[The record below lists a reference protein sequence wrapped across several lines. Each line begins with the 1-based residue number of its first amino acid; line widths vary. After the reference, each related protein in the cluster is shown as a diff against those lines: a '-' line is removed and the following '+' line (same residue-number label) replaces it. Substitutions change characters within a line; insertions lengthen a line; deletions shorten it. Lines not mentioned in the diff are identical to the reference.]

1 MAPLKPLTI
10 AINLFWNT
18 FSLFVKKINKDL
30 IMRVTFGSKYNQMNN
45 YQNAL
50 QNKIN
55 DANTQ
60 IASGLKIRY
69 GYQNSDINN
78 QNLKFQYEENTLD
91 QGIDVAKNAYTS
103 TLNTDKA
110 LQEFSKTMEAFKTKL
125 IQSANDVH
133 SETSRAAIANDLER
147 LKEHMMNVANTSI
160 GGEFLFGGSK
170 VDRPPIDSEGKYH
183 GNGEDLNALISS
195 DNLVPYNISG
205 QDLFLGADKDKHKLI
220 TTNIKLLNQNK
231 LHPDVM
237 DALEHSS
244 LPEEVF
250 IKPGDTLRELIGDN
264 DKDPTN
270 DPKEFFYLQGV
281 RPDGSSFKEKFALSK
296 AYQNQ
301 ESATKV
307 SDLLDKIAHAYGNT
321 SQNKVVDVSL
331 NNWGQIEI
339 KNLTPGSENL
349 DFHLISS
356 DGDFD
361 DLDALRSSGKRV
373 TEYVKS
379 AFVTDRSLSQV
390 KAVPNMYN
398 PKTLEIPSV
407 FVTKDNVLANK
418 NTKLSEIFG
427 DSVETLKINASRL
440 DDESLIKIPNLP
452 VYLDIPI
459 LLDVKN
465 STIKDLK
472 DAIKERF
479 NNEVDVEIET
489 NGRLRI
495 IDNSSKESPI
505 SLALSTLDQ
514 KGLEVAGIPT
524 NNASEY
530 QKTYF
535 NKEGAKLESNVAQIA
550 QNGAANGSTKLSE
563 AAKGSLENSVFNMKL
578 NDVNGLFLE
587 AQMILDNNGVFLS
600 LPNGVKIPLYDP
612 TTADIQASKPNEVT
626 YRQLMDAMSIV
637 LNYSNTDPAIYQ
649 QISDNPTS
657 KESKERFIELLKQAK
672 DNLSVNLNEEGK
684 VIIQDNM
691 HSNTKMQF
699 MLFDKDA
706 NDFSQNALH
715 SDKPSLKLNANNALI
730 IDKPSVNFFD
740 QLENTITSVRKGIYR
755 PDALGDTYSSD
766 MRNLG
771 IQNGITLIDHL
782 SDHIEKMIAKNG
794 AHGKAFENIIRR
806 NEVLKTQVQSIRGE
820 TTGTDM
826 AETYNKFSNLTNNYN
841 AVLASTNKINN
852 LSLTKYL

>member
-1 MAPLKPLTI
+1 
-10 AINLFWNT
+10 
-18 FSLFVKKINKDL
+18 
-30 IMRVTFGSKYNQMNN
+30 MRVTFGSKYNQMNN

-91 QGIDVAKNAYTS
+91 QGIDVAQNAYTS

-110 LQEFSKTMEAFKTKL
+110 LQEFSKTMETFKTKL

-133 SETSRAAIANDLER
+133 SETSRTAIANDLER
-147 LKEHMMNVANTSI
+147 LREHMMNVANTSI

-250 IKPGDTLRELIGDN
+250 IKPSDTLRELIGDN

-270 DPKEFFYLQGV
+270 DPKEFFYLQGI

-296 AYQNQ
+296 AYQNK

-390 KAVPNMYN
+390 KAVTNMYN
-398 PKTLEIPSV
+398 PRVLEIPSV

-427 DSVETLKINASRL
+427 DSVEILKINASRL
-440 DDESLIKIPNLP
+440 DNTSAIKIPNLP

-505 SLALSTLDQ
+505 SLALSALDQ

-563 AAKGSLENSVFNMKL
+563 VANGSLENSVFNMKL
-578 NDVNGLFLE
+578 NDVNGSFLE
-587 AQMILDNNGVFLS
+587 AQMILDNNGAFLS
-600 LPNGVKIPLYDP
+600 LPNGIKIPLYDP
-612 TTADIQASKPNEVT
+612 TSADIQASKPNEVT
-626 YRQLMDAMSIV
+626 YRQLMDAMSIA

-672 DNLSVNLNEEGK
+672 GNLSVNLNEEGK

-740 QLENTITSVRKGIYR
+740 QLENIITSVRKGIYR

-820 TTGTDM
+820 TTGADM

>member
-1 MAPLKPLTI
+1 
-10 AINLFWNT
+10 
-18 FSLFVKKINKDL
+18 
-30 IMRVTFGSKYNQMNN
+30 MRVTFGSKYNQMNN

-69 GYQNSDINN
+69 GYQNSNINN

-91 QGIDVAKNAYTS
+91 QGIDVAQNAYTS

-110 LQEFSKTMEAFKTKL
+110 LQEFSKTMETFKTKL

-133 SETSRAAIANDLER
+133 SETSRTAIANDLER
-147 LKEHMMNVANTSI
+147 LREHMMNVANTSI

-250 IKPGDTLRELIGDN
+250 IKPSDTLRELIGDN

-270 DPKEFFYLQGV
+270 DPKEFFYLQGI

-296 AYQNQ
+296 AYQNK

-307 SDLLDKIAHAYGNT
+307 SDLLDKIGHAYGNT

-361 DLDALRSSGKRV
+361 DLDALRSSSKRV

-398 PKTLEIPSV
+398 PRVLEIPSV

-427 DSVETLKINASRL
+427 DSVETLKINAS
-440 DDESLIKIPNLP
+440 DDTSAIKIPNLP
-452 VYLDIPI
+452 IGLDIPI

-495 IDNSSKESPI
+495 IDNSSNQSPI
-505 SLALSTLDQ
+505 SFVLSTLDQ

-563 AAKGSLENSVFNMKL
+563 VANGSLENSVFNMKL
-578 NDVNGLFLE
+578 NDVNGSFLE
-587 AQMILDNNGVFLS
+587 AQMILDNNGAFLS
-600 LPNGVKIPLYDP
+600 LPNGIKIPLYDP
-612 TTADIQASKPNEVT
+612 TSADIQASKPNEVT
-626 YRQLMDAMSIV
+626 YRQLMDAMSIA

-672 DNLSVNLNEEGK
+672 GNLSVNLNEEGK

-699 MLFDKDA
+699 MLFDKDS

-740 QLENTITSVRKGIYR
+740 QLENIITSVRKGIYR

>member
-1 MAPLKPLTI
+1 
-10 AINLFWNT
+10 
-18 FSLFVKKINKDL
+18 
-30 IMRVTFGSKYNQMNN
+30 MRVTFGSKYNQMNN

-69 GYQNSDINN
+69 GYQNSNINN

-91 QGIDVAKNAYTS
+91 QGIDVAQNAYTS

-110 LQEFSKTMEAFKTKL
+110 LQEFSKTMETFKTKL

-147 LKEHMMNVANTSI
+147 LREHMMNVANTSI

-195 DNLVPYNISG
+195 GNLVPYNISG

-250 IKPGDTLRELIGDN
+250 IKPSDTLRELIGDN

-270 DPKEFFYLQGV
+270 DPKEFFYLQGI
-281 RPDGSSFKEKFALSK
+281 RPDGSSFKEKFALDK
-296 AYQNQ
+296 AYQNK

-307 SDLLDKIAHAYGNT
+307 SDLLDKIGHAYGNT

-361 DLDALRSSGKRV
+361 DLDALRSSAKRV

-398 PKTLEIPSV
+398 PRVLEIPSV

-440 DDESLIKIPNLP
+440 DDASAIKIPNLP
-452 VYLDIPI
+452 IGLDIPI

-495 IDNSSKESPI
+495 IDNSSNQSPI
-505 SLALSTLDQ
+505 SFALSALDQ

-563 AAKGSLENSVFNMKL
+563 VANGSLENSVFNMKL
-578 NDVNGLFLE
+578 NDVNGSFLE
-587 AQMILDNNGVFLS
+587 AQMILDSNGAFLS
-600 LPNGVKIPLYDP
+600 LPNGIKIPLYDP
-612 TTADIQASKPNEVT
+612 TSADIQASKPNEVT
-626 YRQLMDAMSIV
+626 YRQLMDAMSIA

-657 KESKERFIELLKQAK
+657 KESKDRFIELLKQAK
-672 DNLSVNLNEEGK
+672 GNLSVNLNEEGK

-740 QLENTITSVRKGIYR
+740 QLENIITSVRKGIYR

>member
-1 MAPLKPLTI
+1 
-10 AINLFWNT
+10 
-18 FSLFVKKINKDL
+18 
-30 IMRVTFGSKYNQMNN
+30 MRVTFGSKYNQMNN

-110 LQEFSKTMEAFKTKL
+110 LQEFSKTMEVFKTKL

-147 LKEHMMNVANTSI
+147 LREHMINVANTSI

-170 VDRPPIDSEGKYH
+170 VDRPPIDSNGKYH

-220 TTNIKLLNQNK
+220 TTNIKLFNQNK

-250 IKPGDTLRELIGDN
+250 IKPSDTLRELIGDN

-296 AYQNQ
+296 AYQNK

-307 SDLLDKIAHAYGNT
+307 SDLLDKIGHAYGNT

-398 PKTLEIPSV
+398 PKVLEIPSV

-427 DSVETLKINASRL
+427 DKVETLKINASRL
-440 DDESLIKIPNLP
+440 DETSAIKIPNLP
-452 VYLDIPI
+452 INLDIPI

-479 NNEVDVEIET
+479 NNEVDVEIAT

-505 SLALSTLDQ
+505 SLALSTLDA

-535 NKEGAKLESNVAQIA
+535 NKEGAKLESNVAQTA

-563 AAKGSLENSVFNMKL
+563 VSKGSLENSVFNMKL
-578 NDVNGLFLE
+578 NDVNGSFLE
-587 AQMILDNNGVFLS
+587 AQINLDNNGAFLS

-657 KESKERFIELLKQAK
+657 KEGKEQFIGLLKQAK
-672 DNLSVNLNEEGK
+672 DNLSINLNEEGK

-740 QLENTITSVRKGIYR
+740 QLENIITSVRKGIYR

>member
-1 MAPLKPLTI
+1 
-10 AINLFWNT
+10 
-18 FSLFVKKINKDL
+18 
-30 IMRVTFGSKYNQMNN
+30 MRVTFGSKYNQMNN

-69 GYQNSDINN
+69 GYQNSNINN

-91 QGIDVAKNAYTS
+91 QGIDVAQNAYTS

-110 LQEFSKTMEAFKTKL
+110 LQEFSKTMETFKTKL
-125 IQSANDVH
+125 IQSANDMH

-147 LKEHMMNVANTSI
+147 LREHMMNVANTSI

-250 IKPGDTLRELIGDN
+250 IKPSDTLRELIGDN

-270 DPKEFFYLQGV
+270 DPKEFFYLQGI
-281 RPDGSSFKEKFALSK
+281 RPDGSSFKEKFALDK
-296 AYQNQ
+296 AYQNK

-307 SDLLDKIAHAYGNT
+307 SDLLDKIGHAYGNT

-361 DLDALRSSGKRV
+361 DLDALRSSAKRV

-398 PKTLEIPSV
+398 PRVLEIPSV

-440 DDESLIKIPNLP
+440 DDTSAIKIPNLP
-452 VYLDIPI
+452 IGLDIPI

-505 SLALSTLDQ
+505 SFALSALDQ

-563 AAKGSLENSVFNMKL
+563 VAKGSLENSVFNMKL
-578 NDVNGLFLE
+578 NDVNGSFLE
-587 AQMILDNNGVFLS
+587 AQMILDNNGAFLS

-612 TTADIQASKPNEVT
+612 TSADIQASKPNEVT
-626 YRQLMDAMSIV
+626 YRQLMDAMSIA

-672 DNLSVNLNEEGK
+672 GNLSVNLNEEGK

-740 QLENTITSVRKGIYR
+740 QLENIITSVRKGIYR

>member
-1 MAPLKPLTI
+1 
-10 AINLFWNT
+10 
-18 FSLFVKKINKDL
+18 
-30 IMRVTFGSKYNQMNN
+30 MRVTFGSKYNQMNH

-69 GYQNSDINN
+69 GYQNSNINN

-91 QGIDVAKNAYTS
+91 QGIDVAQNAYTS

-110 LQEFSKTMEAFKTKL
+110 LQEFSKTMETFKTKL
-125 IQSANDVH
+125 IQSANDMH

-220 TTNIKLLNQNK
+220 TTNIKLFNQNK

-244 LPEEVF
+244 LPKEVF
-250 IKPGDTLRELIGDN
+250 IKPSDTLRELIGDN

-281 RPDGSSFKEKFALSK
+281 RPDGSSFKEKFSLDK
-296 AYQNQ
+296 AYQNK

-307 SDLLDKIAHAYGNT
+307 SDLLDKIGHAYGNT

-361 DLDALRSSGKRV
+361 DLDALRSSSKRV

-398 PKTLEIPSV
+398 PRVLEIPSV

-440 DDESLIKIPNLP
+440 DDASTIKIPNLP
-452 VYLDIPI
+452 IDLDIPI

-465 STIKDLK
+465 SMIKDLK

-495 IDNSSKESPI
+495 IDNSSNQSPI
-505 SLALSTLDQ
+505 SFVLSTLDQ

-563 AAKGSLENSVFNMKL
+563 VSKGSLENSVFNMKL
-578 NDVNGLFLE
+578 NDVNGSFLE
-587 AQMILDNNGVFLS
+587 AQMILDNNGAFLS
-600 LPNGVKIPLYDP
+600 LPNGIKIPLYDP
-612 TTADIQASKPNEVT
+612 TSADIQASKPNEVT
-626 YRQLMDAMSIV
+626 YRQLMDAMSIA

-657 KESKERFIELLKQAK
+657 KESKERFIGLLKQAK
-672 DNLSVNLNEEGK
+672 GNLSVNLNEEGK

>member
-1 MAPLKPLTI
+1 
-10 AINLFWNT
+10 
-18 FSLFVKKINKDL
+18 
-30 IMRVTFGSKYNQMNN
+30 MRVTFGSKYNQMNN

-69 GYQNSDINN
+69 GYQNSNINN

-91 QGIDVAKNAYTS
+91 QGIDVAQNAYTS

-110 LQEFSKTMEAFKTKL
+110 LQEFSKTMETFKTKL

-147 LKEHMMNVANTSI
+147 LREHMMNVANTSI

-250 IKPGDTLRELIGDN
+250 IKPSDTLRELIGDN

-270 DPKEFFYLQGV
+270 DPKEFFYLQGI

-296 AYQNQ
+296 AYQNK

-307 SDLLDKIAHAYGNT
+307 SDLLDKIGHAYGNT

-398 PKTLEIPSV
+398 PRVLEIPSV

-495 IDNSSKESPI
+495 IDNAPNQSPI
-505 SLALSTLDQ
+505 SLALSTLDD

-563 AAKGSLENSVFNMKL
+563 VAKGSLENSVFNMKL
-578 NDVNGLFLE
+578 NDVNGSFLK
-587 AQMILDNNGVFLS
+587 AQMILDNNGAFLS
-600 LPNGVKIPLYDP
+600 LPNGIKIPLYDP
-612 TTADIQASKPNEVT
+612 TSADIQASKPNEVT
-626 YRQLMDAMSIV
+626 YRQLMDAMSIA

-657 KESKERFIELLKQAK
+657 KESKERYIELLKQAK

-740 QLENTITSVRKGIYR
+740 QLENIITSVRKGIYR

>member
-1 MAPLKPLTI
+1 
-10 AINLFWNT
+10 
-18 FSLFVKKINKDL
+18 
-30 IMRVTFGSKYNQMNN
+30 MRVTFGSKYNQMNH

-91 QGIDVAKNAYTS
+91 QGIDVAQNAYTS

-147 LKEHMMNVANTSI
+147 LREHMMNVANTSI

-170 VDRPPIDSEGKYH
+170 VDRPPIDSNGKYH

-250 IKPGDTLRELIGDN
+250 IKPSDTLRELIGDN

-270 DPKEFFYLQGV
+270 DPKEFFYLQGI
-281 RPDGSSFKEKFALSK
+281 RPDGSSFKEKFALDK

-307 SDLLDKIAHAYGNT
+307 SDLLDKIGHAYGNT

-361 DLDALRSSGKRV
+361 DLDALRSSAKRV

-398 PKTLEIPSV
+398 PKVLEIPSV

-440 DDESLIKIPNLP
+440 GDESAIKIPNLP
-452 VYLDIPI
+452 INLDIPI

-505 SLALSTLDQ
+505 SFALSTLDQ

-535 NKEGAKLESNVAQIA
+535 NKEGAKLESNVAQTA

-563 AAKGSLENSVFNMKL
+563 VSKGSLENSVFNMKL
-578 NDVNGLFLE
+578 NDVNGSFLE
-587 AQMILDNNGVFLS
+587 AQINLDNNGAFLS

-612 TTADIQASKPNEVT
+612 TTAGIQASKPNEVT
-626 YRQLMDAMSIV
+626 YRQLMDAMSIA
-637 LNYSNTDPAIYQ
+637 LNYSNTDPIIYQ

-657 KESKERFIELLKQAK
+657 KESKEQFIGLLKQAK
-672 DNLSVNLNEEGK
+672 DNLSINLNEEGK

-740 QLENTITSVRKGIYR
+740 QLENIITSVRKGIYR

>member
-1 MAPLKPLTI
+1 
-10 AINLFWNT
+10 
-18 FSLFVKKINKDL
+18 
-30 IMRVTFGSKYNQMNN
+30 MRVTFGSKYNQMNN

-91 QGIDVAKNAYTS
+91 QGIDVAQNAYTS

-110 LQEFSKTMEAFKTKL
+110 LQEFSKTMETFKTKL
-125 IQSANDVH
+125 IQSANDMH

-147 LKEHMMNVANTSI
+147 LREHMMNVANTSI

-250 IKPGDTLRELIGDN
+250 IKPSDTLRELIGDN

-296 AYQNQ
+296 AYQNK

-307 SDLLDKIAHAYGNT
+307 SDLLDKIGHAYGNT

-356 DGDFD
+356 DVDFD
-361 DLDALRSSGKRV
+361 DLDALRSSDKRV

-398 PKTLEIPSV
+398 PRVLEIPSV

-427 DSVETLKINASRL
+427 DSVETLKINAS
-440 DDESLIKIPNLP
+440 DDTSAIKIPNLP
-452 VYLDIPI
+452 IGLDIPI

-563 AAKGSLENSVFNMKL
+563 VANGSLENSVFNMKL
-578 NDVNGLFLE
+578 NDVNGSFLE
-587 AQMILDNNGVFLS
+587 AQMILDNNGAFLS
-600 LPNGVKIPLYDP
+600 LPNGIKIPLYDP
-612 TTADIQASKPNEVT
+612 TSADIQASKPNEVT
-626 YRQLMDAMSIV
+626 YRQLMDAMSIA

-672 DNLSVNLNEEGK
+672 ANLSVNLNEEGK

-740 QLENTITSVRKGIYR
+740 QLENIITSVRKGIYR

>member
-1 MAPLKPLTI
+1 
-10 AINLFWNT
+10 
-18 FSLFVKKINKDL
+18 
-30 IMRVTFGSKYNQMNN
+30 MRVTFGSKYNQMNH

-55 DANTQ
+55 DANMQ

-91 QGIDVAKNAYTS
+91 QGIDVAQNAYTS

-147 LKEHMMNVANTSI
+147 LREHMINVANTSI

-170 VDRPPIDSEGKYH
+170 VDRPPIDSNGKYH

-250 IKPGDTLRELIGDN
+250 IKPSDTLRELIGDN

-281 RPDGSSFKEKFALSK
+281 RPDGSSFKEKFALDK

-307 SDLLDKIAHAYGNT
+307 SDLLDKIGHAYGNT
-321 SQNKVVDVSL
+321 LQNKVVDVSL

-398 PKTLEIPSV
+398 PKVLEIPSV

-427 DSVETLKINASRL
+427 DKVKTLKINASRL
-440 DDESLIKIPNLP
+440 DNSSAIKIPNLP

-479 NNEVDVEIET
+479 NNEVDVEIAT

-505 SLALSTLDQ
+505 SLALSALDQ

-563 AAKGSLENSVFNMKL
+563 AAKGNLENSVFNMKL

-587 AQMILDNNGVFLS
+587 AQINLDNNGAFLS

-612 TTADIQASKPNEVT
+612 TIADIQASKPNEVT
-626 YRQLMDAMSIV
+626 YRQLMDAMSIA
-637 LNYSNTDPAIYQ
+637 LNYSNTDPTIYQ

-794 AHGKAFENIIRR
+794 SHGKAFENIIKR

>member
-1 MAPLKPLTI
+1 
-10 AINLFWNT
+10 
-18 FSLFVKKINKDL
+18 
-30 IMRVTFGSKYNQMNN
+30 MRVTFGSKYNQMNN

-91 QGIDVAKNAYTS
+91 QGIDVAQNAYTS

-110 LQEFSKTMEAFKTKL
+110 LQEFSKTMETFKTKL

-147 LKEHMMNVANTSI
+147 LREHMMNVANTSI

-183 GNGEDLNALISS
+183 GNGEDLNALVSS

-250 IKPGDTLRELIGDN
+250 IKPSDTLRELIGDN

-270 DPKEFFYLQGV
+270 DPKEFFYLQGI

-296 AYQNQ
+296 AYQNK

-307 SDLLDKIAHAYGNT
+307 SDLLDKIGHAYGNT

-398 PKTLEIPSV
+398 PRVLEIPSV

-427 DSVETLKINASRL
+427 DSVETLKINAS
-440 DDESLIKIPNLP
+440 DDTSAIKIPNLP
-452 VYLDIPI
+452 IGLDIPI

-495 IDNSSKESPI
+495 IDNSSNQSPI
-505 SLALSTLDQ
+505 SFVLSALDQ

-563 AAKGSLENSVFNMKL
+563 VANGSLENSVFNMKL
-578 NDVNGLFLE
+578 NDVNGSFLE
-587 AQMILDNNGVFLS
+587 AQMILDNNGAFLS
-600 LPNGVKIPLYDP
+600 LPNGIKIPLYDP
-612 TTADIQASKPNEVT
+612 TSADIQASKPNEVT
-626 YRQLMDAMSIV
+626 YRQLMDAMSIA

-672 DNLSVNLNEEGK
+672 GNLSVNLNEEGK

-691 HSNTKMQF
+691 HSSTKMQF

-740 QLENTITSVRKGIYR
+740 QLENIITSVRKGIYR

-794 AHGKAFENIIRR
+794 SHGKAFENIIRR

-820 TTGTDM
+820 TTGADM

>member
-1 MAPLKPLTI
+1 
-10 AINLFWNT
+10 
-18 FSLFVKKINKDL
+18 
-30 IMRVTFGSKYNQMNN
+30 MRVTFGSKYNQMNN

-91 QGIDVAKNAYTS
+91 QGIDVAQNAHTS

-133 SETSRAAIANDLER
+133 SETSRTAIANDLER
-147 LKEHMMNVANTSI
+147 LREHMMNVANTSI

-250 IKPGDTLRELIGDN
+250 IKPSDTLRELIGDN

-270 DPKEFFYLQGV
+270 DPKEFFYLQGI

-296 AYQNQ
+296 AYQNK
-301 ESATKV
+301 ESTTKV
-307 SDLLDKIAHAYGNT
+307 SDLLDKIGHAYGNT

-361 DLDALRSSGKRV
+361 DLDALRSSAKRV

-398 PKTLEIPSV
+398 PRVLEIPSV

-440 DDESLIKIPNLP
+440 DDTSAIKIPNLP
-452 VYLDIPI
+452 IGLDIPI

-495 IDNSSKESPI
+495 IDNSSNQSPI
-505 SLALSTLDQ
+505 SFALSALDQ

-563 AAKGSLENSVFNMKL
+563 VANGSLENSVFNMKL
-578 NDVNGLFLE
+578 NDVNGSFLE
-587 AQMILDNNGVFLS
+587 AQMILDNNGAFLS
-600 LPNGVKIPLYDP
+600 LPNGIKIPLYDP
-612 TTADIQASKPNEVT
+612 TSADIQASKPNEVT
-626 YRQLMDAMSIV
+626 YRQLMDAMSIA
-637 LNYSNTDPAIYQ
+637 LNYSNTDSAIYQ

-672 DNLSVNLNEEGK
+672 GNLSVNLNEEGK

-740 QLENTITSVRKGIYR
+740 QLENIITSVRKGIYR

>member
-1 MAPLKPLTI
+1 
-10 AINLFWNT
+10 
-18 FSLFVKKINKDL
+18 
-30 IMRVTFGSKYNQMNN
+30 MRVTFGSKYNQMNN

-91 QGIDVAKNAYTS
+91 QGIDVAQNAYTS

-147 LKEHMMNVANTSI
+147 LREHMMNVANTSI

-170 VDRPPIDSEGKYH
+170 VDRPPIDSNGKYH

-250 IKPGDTLRELIGDN
+250 IKPSDTLRELIGDN

-281 RPDGSSFKEKFALSK
+281 RPDGSSFKEKFALDK

-361 DLDALRSSGKRV
+361 NLDALRSSGKRV

-398 PKTLEIPSV
+398 PKVLEIPSV

-427 DSVETLKINASRL
+427 DKVETLKINASRL
-440 DDESLIKIPNLP
+440 DNSSAIKIPNLP
-452 VYLDIPI
+452 INLDIPI

-505 SLALSTLDQ
+505 SFALSTLDQ

-563 AAKGSLENSVFNMKL
+563 VSKGSLENSVFNMKL
-578 NDVNGLFLE
+578 NDVNGSFLE
-587 AQMILDNNGVFLS
+587 AQINLDPNGAFLS

-626 YRQLMDAMSIV
+626 YRQLMDAMSIA

-657 KESKERFIELLKQAK
+657 KESKERFIGLLKQAK

-740 QLENTITSVRKGIYR
+740 QLENIITSVRKGIYR

>member
-1 MAPLKPLTI
+1 
-10 AINLFWNT
+10 
-18 FSLFVKKINKDL
+18 
-30 IMRVTFGSKYNQMNN
+30 MRVTFGSKYNQMNN

-91 QGIDVAKNAYTS
+91 QGIDVAQNAYTS

-147 LKEHMMNVANTSI
+147 LREHMMNVANTSI

-220 TTNIKLLNQNK
+220 TTNIKLFNQNK

-296 AYQNQ
+296 AYQNK

-398 PKTLEIPSV
+398 PKVLEIPSV

-505 SLALSTLDQ
+505 SLALSALDQ

-563 AAKGSLENSVFNMKL
+563 VAKGSLENSVFNMKL
-578 NDVNGLFLE
+578 NDVNGSFLK
-587 AQMILDNNGVFLS
+587 AQMILDNNGAFLS
-600 LPNGVKIPLYDP
+600 LPNGIKIPLYDP
-612 TTADIQASKPNEVT
+612 TSADIQASKPNEVT
-626 YRQLMDAMSIV
+626 YRQLMDAMSIA

-657 KESKERFIELLKQAK
+657 KESKERFIGLLKQAK

-699 MLFDKDA
+699 MLFDKDS

-740 QLENTITSVRKGIYR
+740 QLENIITSVRKGIYR

-794 AHGKAFENIIRR
+794 SHGKAFENIIRR

>member
-1 MAPLKPLTI
+1 
-10 AINLFWNT
+10 
-18 FSLFVKKINKDL
+18 
-30 IMRVTFGSKYNQMNN
+30 MRVTFGSKYNQMNN

-91 QGIDVAKNAYTS
+91 QGIDVAQNAYTS

-147 LKEHMMNVANTSI
+147 LREHMINVANTSI

-170 VDRPPIDSEGKYH
+170 VDRPPIDSNGKYH

-250 IKPGDTLRELIGDN
+250 IKPSDTLRELIGDN

-270 DPKEFFYLQGV
+270 DPKEFFYLQGI

-361 DLDALRSSGKRV
+361 DLDALRSSAKRV

-398 PKTLEIPSV
+398 PKVLEIPSV

-427 DSVETLKINASRL
+427 DKVETLKINASRL
-440 DDESLIKIPNLP
+440 DDESAIKIPNLP
-452 VYLDIPI
+452 INLDIPI

-505 SLALSTLDQ
+505 SFALSTLDQ
-514 KGLEVAGIPT
+514 KGLEVTGIPT

-563 AAKGSLENSVFNMKL
+563 VANGSLENSVFNMKL
-578 NDVNGLFLE
+578 NDVNGSFLE
-587 AQMILDNNGVFLS
+587 AQMILDNNGAFLS
-600 LPNGVKIPLYDP
+600 LPNVIKIPLYDP
-612 TTADIQASKPNEVT
+612 TSADIQASKPNEVT
-626 YRQLMDAMSIV
+626 YRQLMDAMSIA

-672 DNLSVNLNEEGK
+672 GNLSVNLNEEGK

-715 SDKPSLKLNANNALI
+715 SDKPSLKLNANNTLI

-740 QLENTITSVRKGIYR
+740 QLENIITSVRKGIYR

>member
-1 MAPLKPLTI
+1 
-10 AINLFWNT
+10 
-18 FSLFVKKINKDL
+18 
-30 IMRVTFGSKYNQMNN
+30 MRVTFGSKYNQMNN

-91 QGIDVAKNAYTS
+91 QGIDVAQNAYTS

-147 LKEHMMNVANTSI
+147 LREHMMNVANTSI

-170 VDRPPIDSEGKYH
+170 VDRPPIDSNGKYH

-220 TTNIKLLNQNK
+220 TTNIKLFNQNK

-250 IKPGDTLRELIGDN
+250 IKPSDTLRELIGDN

-281 RPDGSSFKEKFALSK
+281 RPDGSSFKEKFALDK

-307 SDLLDKIAHAYGNT
+307 SDLLDKIGHAYGNT

-361 DLDALRSSGKRV
+361 DLDALRSSAKRV

-398 PKTLEIPSV
+398 PKVLEIPSV

-440 DDESLIKIPNLP
+440 GDTSALQIPNLP
-452 VYLDIPI
+452 IGLDIPI

-495 IDNSSKESPI
+495 IDNSSNQSPI
-505 SLALSTLDQ
+505 SFALSTLDQ

-563 AAKGSLENSVFNMKL
+563 VAKGSLENSVFTMKL
-578 NDVNGLFLE
+578 NDVNGSFLK
-587 AQMILDNNGVFLS
+587 AQIILDNNGAFLS

-612 TTADIQASKPNEVT
+612 TSADIQASKPNEVT

-740 QLENTITSVRKGIYR
+740 QLENIITSVRKGIYR

-794 AHGKAFENIIRR
+794 THGKAFENIIRR

>member
-1 MAPLKPLTI
+1 
-10 AINLFWNT
+10 
-18 FSLFVKKINKDL
+18 
-30 IMRVTFGSKYNQMNN
+30 MRVTFGSKYNQMNN

-91 QGIDVAKNAYTS
+91 QGIDVAQNAYTS

-110 LQEFSKTMEAFKTKL
+110 LQEFSKTMETFKTKL

-147 LKEHMMNVANTSI
+147 LREHMINVANTSI

-296 AYQNQ
+296 AYQNK

-307 SDLLDKIAHAYGNT
+307 SDLLDKIGHAYGNT

-361 DLDALRSSGKRV
+361 DLDALRSSSKRV

-398 PKTLEIPSV
+398 PRVLEIPSV

-440 DDESLIKIPNLP
+440 DDASTIKIPNLP
-452 VYLDIPI
+452 IDLDIPI

-495 IDNSSKESPI
+495 IDNSSNQSPI
-505 SLALSTLDQ
+505 SFVLSTLDQ

-563 AAKGSLENSVFNMKL
+563 VSKGSLENSVFNMKL
-578 NDVNGLFLE
+578 NDVNGSFLE
-587 AQMILDNNGVFLS
+587 VQMILDNNGAFLS
-600 LPNGVKIPLYDP
+600 LPNGIKIPLYDP
-612 TTADIQASKPNEVT
+612 TSADIQASKPNEVT
-626 YRQLMDAMSIV
+626 YRQLMDAMSIA

-657 KESKERFIELLKQAK
+657 KESKERFIGLLKQAK
-672 DNLSVNLNEEGK
+672 GNLSVNLNEEGK

>member
-1 MAPLKPLTI
+1 
-10 AINLFWNT
+10 
-18 FSLFVKKINKDL
+18 
-30 IMRVTFGSKYNQMNN
+30 MRVTFGSKYNQMNN

-91 QGIDVAKNAYTS
+91 QGIDVAQNAYTS

-147 LKEHMMNVANTSI
+147 LREHMMNVANTSI

-205 QDLFLGADKDKHKLI
+205 QDLFLGTDKDKHKLI
-220 TTNIKLLNQNK
+220 TTNIKLFNQNK

-296 AYQNQ
+296 AYQNK

-390 KAVPNMYN
+390 KAVPSMYN

-440 DDESLIKIPNLP
+440 NDESLIKIPNLP

-505 SLALSTLDQ
+505 SLALSALDA

-535 NKEGAKLESNVAQIA
+535 NKEGAKLESNVAQTA

-587 AQMILDNNGVFLS
+587 AQINLDNNGAFLS

-612 TTADIQASKPNEVT
+612 TSADIQASKPNEVT

-637 LNYSNTDPAIYQ
+637 LNYSNTDPTIYQ

-657 KESKERFIELLKQAK
+657 KESKERFIGLLKQAK

-740 QLENTITSVRKGIYR
+740 QLENIITSVRKGIYR

-794 AHGKAFENIIRR
+794 SHGKAFENIIRR

>member
-1 MAPLKPLTI
+1 
-10 AINLFWNT
+10 
-18 FSLFVKKINKDL
+18 
-30 IMRVTFGSKYNQMNN
+30 MRVTFGSKYNQMNN

-91 QGIDVAKNAYTS
+91 QGIDVAQNAHTS

-220 TTNIKLLNQNK
+220 TTNIKLFNQNK

-281 RPDGSSFKEKFALSK
+281 RPDGSSFKEKFALDK
-296 AYQNQ
+296 AYQNK
-301 ESATKV
+301 ESASKV
-307 SDLLDKIAHAYGNT
+307 SDLLDKIGHAYGNT

-398 PKTLEIPSV
+398 PKVLEIPSV

-440 DDESLIKIPNLP
+440 DETSAIKIPNLP
-452 VYLDIPI
+452 INLDIPI

-479 NNEVDVEIET
+479 NNEVDVEIAT

-514 KGLEVAGIPT
+514 KGLEVVGIPT

-550 QNGAANGSTKLSE
+550 RNGAANGSTKLSE
-563 AAKGSLENSVFNMKL
+563 VAKGSLENSVFNMKL
-578 NDVNGLFLE
+578 NDVNGSFLK
-587 AQMILDNNGVFLS
+587 AQVILDNNGAFLS
-600 LPNGVKIPLYDP
+600 LPNGIKIPLYDP

-626 YRQLMDAMSIV
+626 YRQLMDAMSIA

-657 KESKERFIELLKQAK
+657 KESKERFIGLLKQAK

-740 QLENTITSVRKGIYR
+740 QLENIITSVRKGIYR

-794 AHGKAFENIIRR
+794 SHGKAFENIIRR

>member
-1 MAPLKPLTI
+1 
-10 AINLFWNT
+10 
-18 FSLFVKKINKDL
+18 
-30 IMRVTFGSKYNQMNN
+30 MRVTFGSKYNQMNN

-91 QGIDVAKNAYTS
+91 QGIDVAQNAYTS

-110 LQEFSKTMEAFKTKL
+110 LQEFSKTMETFKTKL
-125 IQSANDVH
+125 VQSANDVH

-147 LKEHMMNVANTSI
+147 LREHMMNVANTSI

-220 TTNIKLLNQNK
+220 TTNIKLFNQNK

-250 IKPGDTLRELIGDN
+250 IKPSDTLRELIGDN

-281 RPDGSSFKEKFALSK
+281 RPDGSSFKEKFALDK

-301 ESATKV
+301 KSATKV
-307 SDLLDKIAHAYGNT
+307 SDLLDRIGHAYGNT

-390 KAVPNMYN
+390 KAVSNMYN
-398 PKTLEIPSV
+398 PKALEIPSV

-440 DDESLIKIPNLP
+440 GETSAIKIPNLP
-452 VYLDIPI
+452 INLDIPI

-479 NNEVDVEIET
+479 NNEVDVEIAT

-535 NKEGAKLESNVAQIA
+535 NKEGAKLESNAAQIA
-550 QNGAANGSTKLSE
+550 QNSTANGSTKLSE
-563 AAKGSLENSVFNMKL
+563 VAKGSLENSVFNMKL
-578 NDVNGLFLE
+578 NDVNGSFLK
-587 AQMILDNNGVFLS
+587 AQMILNNNGAFLS
-600 LPNGVKIPLYDP
+600 LPNGIKIPLYDP

-626 YRQLMDAMSIV
+626 YRQLMDAMSIA

-684 VIIQDNM
+684 VVIQDNM

-699 MLFDKDA
+699 MLFDKDS

-740 QLENTITSVRKGIYR
+740 QLENIITSVRKGIYR

>member
-1 MAPLKPLTI
+1 
-10 AINLFWNT
+10 
-18 FSLFVKKINKDL
+18 
-30 IMRVTFGSKYNQMNN
+30 MRVTFGSKYNQMNH

-91 QGIDVAKNAYTS
+91 QGIDVAQNAYTS

-147 LKEHMMNVANTSI
+147 LREHMINVANTSI

-170 VDRPPIDSEGKYH
+170 VDRPPIDSNGKYH

-250 IKPGDTLRELIGDN
+250 IKPSDTLRELIGDN

-270 DPKEFFYLQGV
+270 DPKEFFYLQGI
-281 RPDGSSFKEKFALSK
+281 RPDGSSFKEKFALDK

-307 SDLLDKIAHAYGNT
+307 SDLLDKIGHAYGNT

-361 DLDALRSSGKRV
+361 NLDALRSSAKRV

-398 PKTLEIPSV
+398 PKVLEIPSV

-440 DDESLIKIPNLP
+440 GDTSAIKIPNLP
-452 VYLDIPI
+452 INLDIPI

-505 SLALSTLDQ
+505 SFALSTLDQ

-563 AAKGSLENSVFNMKL
+563 VSKGSLENSVFNMKL
-578 NDVNGLFLE
+578 NDVNGSFLE
-587 AQMILDNNGVFLS
+587 AQINLDSNGAFLS

-612 TTADIQASKPNEVT
+612 TTAGIQASKPNEVT
-626 YRQLMDAMSIV
+626 YRQLMDSMNIA

-740 QLENTITSVRKGIYR
+740 QLENIITSVRKGIYR

>member
-1 MAPLKPLTI
+1 
-10 AINLFWNT
+10 
-18 FSLFVKKINKDL
+18 
-30 IMRVTFGSKYNQMNN
+30 MRVTFGSKYNQMNN

-91 QGIDVAKNAYTS
+91 QGIDVAQNAYTS

-110 LQEFSKTMEAFKTKL
+110 LQEFSKTMETFKTKL

-147 LKEHMMNVANTSI
+147 LREHMMNVANTSI

-250 IKPGDTLRELIGDN
+250 IKPSDTLRELIGDN

-281 RPDGSSFKEKFALSK
+281 RPDGSSFKEKFALDK
-296 AYQNQ
+296 AYQNK

-398 PKTLEIPSV
+398 PRVLEIPSV

-418 NTKLSEIFG
+418 NTKLREIFG

-563 AAKGSLENSVFNMKL
+563 VANGSLENSVFNMKL
-578 NDVNGLFLE
+578 NDVNGSFLE
-587 AQMILDNNGVFLS
+587 AQMILDNNGAFLS
-600 LPNGVKIPLYDP
+600 LPNGIKIPLYDP
-612 TTADIQASKPNEVT
+612 TSADIQASKPNEVT
-626 YRQLMDAMSIV
+626 YRQLMDAMSIA

-672 DNLSVNLNEEGK
+672 ANLSVNLNEEGK

-740 QLENTITSVRKGIYR
+740 QLENIITSVRKGIYR

>member
-1 MAPLKPLTI
+1 
-10 AINLFWNT
+10 
-18 FSLFVKKINKDL
+18 
-30 IMRVTFGSKYNQMNN
+30 MRVTFGSKYNQMNN

-69 GYQNSDINN
+69 GYQNSNINN

-91 QGIDVAKNAYTS
+91 QGIDVAQNAYTS

-125 IQSANDVH
+125 IQSANDMH

-147 LKEHMMNVANTSI
+147 LREHMMNVANTSI

-205 QDLFLGADKDKHKLI
+205 QDLFLGTDKDKHKLI

-270 DPKEFFYLQGV
+270 DPKEFFYLQGI

-296 AYQNQ
+296 AYQNK

-307 SDLLDKIAHAYGNT
+307 SDLLDKIGHAYGNT

-398 PKTLEIPSV
+398 PRVLEIPSV

-440 DDESLIKIPNLP
+440 DNTSAIKIPNLP

-495 IDNSSKESPI
+495 IDNSSNQSPI
-505 SLALSTLDQ
+505 SLALSALDQ

-550 QNGAANGSTKLSE
+550 QNGAADGSTKLSE
-563 AAKGSLENSVFNMKL
+563 VAKGSLENSVFNMKL
-578 NDVNGLFLE
+578 NDVNGSFLK
-587 AQMILDNNGVFLS
+587 AQMILDNNGAFLS
-600 LPNGVKIPLYDP
+600 LPNGIKIPLYDP
-612 TTADIQASKPNEVT
+612 TSTDIQASKPNEVT
-626 YRQLMDAMSIV
+626 YRQLMDAMSIA

-740 QLENTITSVRKGIYR
+740 QLENIITSVRKGIYR

>member
-1 MAPLKPLTI
+1 
-10 AINLFWNT
+10 
-18 FSLFVKKINKDL
+18 
-30 IMRVTFGSKYNQMNN
+30 MRVTFGSKYNQMNN

-91 QGIDVAKNAYTS
+91 QGIDVAQNAYTS

-147 LKEHMMNVANTSI
+147 LKEHMINVANTSI

-170 VDRPPIDSEGKYH
+170 VDRPPIDSNGKYH

-205 QDLFLGADKDKHKLI
+205 QDLFLGMDKDKHKLI
-220 TTNIKLLNQNK
+220 TTNIKLFNQNK

-307 SDLLDKIAHAYGNT
+307 SDLLDKIGHAYGNT
-321 SQNKVVDVSL
+321 LQNKVVDVSL

-398 PKTLEIPSV
+398 PKVLEIPSV

-440 DDESLIKIPNLP
+440 DETSAIKIPNLP

-563 AAKGSLENSVFNMKL
+563 VANGSLENSVFNMKL

-587 AQMILDNNGVFLS
+587 AQINLDNNGAFLS
-600 LPNGVKIPLYDP
+600 LPNGIKIQLYDP

-626 YRQLMDAMSIV
+626 YRQLMDAMSIA

-657 KESKERFIELLKQAK
+657 KESKEHFIELLKQAK
-672 DNLSVNLNEEGK
+672 GNLSVNLNEEGK

-794 AHGKAFENIIRR
+794 THGKAFENIIRR

>member
-1 MAPLKPLTI
+1 
-10 AINLFWNT
+10 
-18 FSLFVKKINKDL
+18 
-30 IMRVTFGSKYNQMNN
+30 MRVTFGSKYNQMNN

-91 QGIDVAKNAYTS
+91 QGIDVAQNAYTS

-110 LQEFSKTMEAFKTKL
+110 LQEFSKTMETFKTKL

-147 LKEHMMNVANTSI
+147 LREHMMNVANTSI

-250 IKPGDTLRELIGDN
+250 IKPSDTLRELIGDN

-270 DPKEFFYLQGV
+270 DPKEFFYLQGI

-296 AYQNQ
+296 AYQNK

-361 DLDALRSSGKRV
+361 DLDALRSSAKRV

-398 PKTLEIPSV
+398 PRALEIPSV

-440 DDESLIKIPNLP
+440 DDTSAIKIPNLP
-452 VYLDIPI
+452 IGLDIPI

-505 SLALSTLDQ
+505 SLALSALDQ

-550 QNGAANGSTKLSE
+550 QNGTANGSTKLSE
-563 AAKGSLENSVFNMKL
+563 VSKGSLENSVFNMKL

-587 AQMILDNNGVFLS
+587 AQMILDNNGAFLS
-600 LPNGVKIPLYDP
+600 LPNGIKIPLYDP
-612 TTADIQASKPNEVT
+612 TSADIQASKPNEVT
-626 YRQLMDAMSIV
+626 YRQLMDAMSIA

-672 DNLSVNLNEEGK
+672 GNLSVNLNEEGK

>member
-1 MAPLKPLTI
+1 
-10 AINLFWNT
+10 
-18 FSLFVKKINKDL
+18 
-30 IMRVTFGSKYNQMNN
+30 MRVTFGSKYNQMNN

-91 QGIDVAKNAYTS
+91 QGIDVAQNAYTS

-147 LKEHMMNVANTSI
+147 LREHMMNVANTSI

-250 IKPGDTLRELIGDN
+250 IKPNDTLRELIGDN

-270 DPKEFFYLQGV
+270 DPKEFFYLQGI
-281 RPDGSSFKEKFALSK
+281 RPDGSSFKEKFALDK
-296 AYQNQ
+296 AYQNK

-361 DLDALRSSGKRV
+361 DLDALRSSTKRV

-398 PKTLEIPSV
+398 PRVLEIPSV

-440 DDESLIKIPNLP
+440 DNTNAIKIPNLP

-495 IDNSSKESPI
+495 IDNSSNQSPI
-505 SLALSTLDQ
+505 SLALSALDQ

-550 QNGAANGSTKLSE
+550 QNGTANGSTKLSE
-563 AAKGSLENSVFNMKL
+563 VANGSLENSVFNMKL
-578 NDVNGLFLE
+578 NDVNGSFLE
-587 AQMILDNNGVFLS
+587 AQMILDNNGAFLS
-600 LPNGVKIPLYDP
+600 LPNGIKIPLYDP
-612 TTADIQASKPNEVT
+612 TSTDIQASKPNEVT
-626 YRQLMDAMSIV
+626 YRQLMDAMSIA
-637 LNYSNTDPAIYQ
+637 LNYSNTDPSIYQ

-672 DNLSVNLNEEGK
+672 ANLSVNLNEEGK

-740 QLENTITSVRKGIYR
+740 QLENIITSVRKGIYR

-820 TTGTDM
+820 TTGADM

>member
-1 MAPLKPLTI
+1 
-10 AINLFWNT
+10 
-18 FSLFVKKINKDL
+18 
-30 IMRVTFGSKYNQMNN
+30 MNH

-91 QGIDVAKNAYTS
+91 QGIDVAQNAYTS

-170 VDRPPIDSEGKYH
+170 VDRPPIDSNGKYH

-250 IKPGDTLRELIGDN
+250 IKPSDTLRELIGDN

-296 AYQNQ
+296 AYQNK
-301 ESATKV
+301 ESASKV

-390 KAVPNMYN
+390 KAVPSMYN
-398 PKTLEIPSV
+398 PKVLEIPSV

-427 DSVETLKINASRL
+427 DKVETLKINASRL
-440 DDESLIKIPNLP
+440 DDESAIQIPNLP
-452 VYLDIPI
+452 INLDIPI

-479 NNEVDVEIET
+479 NNEVDVEIAT

-505 SLALSTLDQ
+505 SLALSALDQ

-535 NKEGAKLESNVAQIA
+535 NKEGAKLESNVAQTA

-563 AAKGSLENSVFNMKL
+563 VAKGSLENSVFNMKL
-578 NDVNGLFLE
+578 NDVNGSFLE
-587 AQMILDNNGVFLS
+587 AQINLDNNGAFLS

-612 TTADIQASKPNEVT
+612 TSTDIQASKPNEVT
-626 YRQLMDAMSIV
+626 YRQLMDAMSIA

-657 KESKERFIELLKQAK
+657 KESKERFIGLLKQAK
-672 DNLSVNLNEEGK
+672 DNLSINLNEEGK

>member
-1 MAPLKPLTI
+1 
-10 AINLFWNT
+10 
-18 FSLFVKKINKDL
+18 
-30 IMRVTFGSKYNQMNN
+30 MRVTFGSKYNQMNN

-69 GYQNSDINN
+69 GYQNSGINN

-91 QGIDVAKNAYTS
+91 QGIDVAQNAYTS

-125 IQSANDVH
+125 VQSANDVH

-147 LKEHMMNVANTSI
+147 LREHMMNVANTSI

-250 IKPGDTLRELIGDN
+250 IKPSDTLRELIGDN

-270 DPKEFFYLQGV
+270 DPKEFFYLQGI

-361 DLDALRSSGKRV
+361 DLDALRSSSKRV

-398 PKTLEIPSV
+398 PRALEIPSV

-427 DSVETLKINASRL
+427 DKVETLKINASRL
-440 DDESLIKIPNLP
+440 DDTSAIKIPNLP
-452 VYLDIPI
+452 IGLDIPI

-495 IDNSSKESPI
+495 IDNSSNQSPI
-505 SLALSTLDQ
+505 SFVLSTLDQ

-535 NKEGAKLESNVAQIA
+535 NKEGAKLESNVAQTA

-587 AQMILDNNGVFLS
+587 AQINLDNNGAFLS

-612 TTADIQASKPNEVT
+612 TTANIQASKPNEVT
-626 YRQLMDAMSIV
+626 YRQLMDAMSIA

-740 QLENTITSVRKGIYR
+740 QLENIITSVRKGIYR

>member
-1 MAPLKPLTI
+1 
-10 AINLFWNT
+10 
-18 FSLFVKKINKDL
+18 
-30 IMRVTFGSKYNQMNN
+30 MRVTFGSKYNQMNN

-91 QGIDVAKNAYTS
+91 QGIDVAQNAYTS

-147 LKEHMMNVANTSI
+147 LREHMINVANTSI

-170 VDRPPIDSEGKYH
+170 VDRPPIDNNGKYH

-205 QDLFLGADKDKHKLI
+205 QDLFLGTDKDKHKLI
-220 TTNIKLLNQNK
+220 TTNIKLFNQNK

-281 RPDGSSFKEKFALSK
+281 RPDGSSFKEKFALDK

-307 SDLLDKIAHAYGNT
+307 SDLLDKIGHAYGNT

-398 PKTLEIPSV
+398 PKVLEIPSV

-440 DDESLIKIPNLP
+440 DNSSAIKISNLP

-535 NKEGAKLESNVAQIA
+535 NKEGAKLESNIAQIA
-550 QNGAANGSTKLSE
+550 QNGVANGSTKLSE
-563 AAKGSLENSVFNMKL
+563 VSKGSLENSVFNMKL

-587 AQMILDNNGVFLS
+587 AQMNLDPNGAFLS

-612 TTADIQASKPNEVT
+612 TSTDIQASKPNEVT
-626 YRQLMDAMSIV
+626 YRQLMDAMSIA

-672 DNLSVNLNEEGK
+672 DNLSVNLNEEGR

-699 MLFDKDA
+699 MLFDKDS

-794 AHGKAFENIIRR
+794 SHGKAFENIIRR

>member
-1 MAPLKPLTI
+1 
-10 AINLFWNT
+10 
-18 FSLFVKKINKDL
+18 
-30 IMRVTFGSKYNQMNN
+30 MRVTFGSKYNQMNN

-91 QGIDVAKNAYTS
+91 QGIDVAQNAYTS

-110 LQEFSKTMEAFKTKL
+110 LQEFSKTMETFKTKL

-133 SETSRAAIANDLER
+133 SETSRTAIANDLER
-147 LKEHMMNVANTSI
+147 LREHMMNVANTSI

-250 IKPGDTLRELIGDN
+250 IKPSDTLRELIGDN

-270 DPKEFFYLQGV
+270 DPKEFFYLQGI
-281 RPDGSSFKEKFALSK
+281 RPDGSSFKKKFALSK
-296 AYQNQ
+296 AYQNK

-398 PKTLEIPSV
+398 PRVLEIPSV

-427 DSVETLKINASRL
+427 DSVETLKINAS
-440 DDESLIKIPNLP
+440 DNTSAIKIPNLP
-452 VYLDIPI
+452 IGLDIPI

-495 IDNSSKESPI
+495 IDNSSNQSPI

-550 QNGAANGSTKLSE
+550 QNGTANGSTKLSE
-563 AAKGSLENSVFNMKL
+563 VANGSLENSVFNMKL
-578 NDVNGLFLE
+578 NDVNGSFLE
-587 AQMILDNNGVFLS
+587 AQMILDNNGAFLS
-600 LPNGVKIPLYDP
+600 LPNGIKIPLYDP
-612 TTADIQASKPNEVT
+612 TSADIQASKPNEVT
-626 YRQLMDAMSIV
+626 YRQLMDAMSIA
-637 LNYSNTDPAIYQ
+637 LNYSNTDPSIYQ

-657 KESKERFIELLKQAK
+657 KESKEHFIELLKQAK
-672 DNLSVNLNEEGK
+672 GNLSVNLNEEGK

-740 QLENTITSVRKGIYR
+740 QLENIITSVRKGIYR

-820 TTGTDM
+820 TTGADM

>member
-1 MAPLKPLTI
+1 
-10 AINLFWNT
+10 
-18 FSLFVKKINKDL
+18 
-30 IMRVTFGSKYNQMNN
+30 MRVTFGSKYNQMNN

-69 GYQNSDINN
+69 GYQNSGINN

-91 QGIDVAKNAYTS
+91 QGIDVAQNAYTS

-110 LQEFSKTMEAFKTKL
+110 LQEFSKTMETFKTKL

-147 LKEHMMNVANTSI
+147 LREHMMNVANTSI

-205 QDLFLGADKDKHKLI
+205 QDLFLGTDKDKHKLI

-270 DPKEFFYLQGV
+270 DPKEFFYLQGI
-281 RPDGSSFKEKFALSK
+281 RPDGSSFKEKFALDK

-301 ESATKV
+301 KSATKV
-307 SDLLDKIAHAYGNT
+307 SDLLDRIGHAYGNT

-361 DLDALRSSGKRV
+361 DLDALRSSSKRV

-379 AFVTDRSLSQV
+379 TFVTDRSLSQV

-398 PKTLEIPSV
+398 PRVLEIPSV

-440 DDESLIKIPNLP
+440 DDTSVIKIPNLP
-452 VYLDIPI
+452 IGLDIPI

-495 IDNSSKESPI
+495 IDNSSNQSPI
-505 SLALSTLDQ
+505 SFVLSTLDQ

-535 NKEGAKLESNVAQIA
+535 NKEGAKLESNVAQIV
-550 QNGAANGSTKLSE
+550 QNGTANGSTKLSE
-563 AAKGSLENSVFNMKL
+563 VANGSLENSVFNMKL
-578 NDVNGLFLE
+578 NDVNGSFLE
-587 AQMILDNNGVFLS
+587 AQMILDNNGAFLS
-600 LPNGVKIPLYDP
+600 LPNGIKIPLYDP
-612 TTADIQASKPNEVT
+612 TSADIQASKPNEVT
-626 YRQLMDAMSIV
+626 YRQLMDAMSIA

-672 DNLSVNLNEEGK
+672 GNLSVNLNEEGK

-691 HSNTKMQF
+691 HSSTKMQF

-740 QLENTITSVRKGIYR
+740 QLENIITSVRKGIYR

>member
-1 MAPLKPLTI
+1 
-10 AINLFWNT
+10 
-18 FSLFVKKINKDL
+18 
-30 IMRVTFGSKYNQMNN
+30 MRVTFGSKYNQMNN

-91 QGIDVAKNAYTS
+91 QGIDVAQNAHTS

-110 LQEFSKTMEAFKTKL
+110 LQEFSKTMETFKTKL

-147 LKEHMMNVANTSI
+147 LREHMMNVANTSI

-231 LHPDVM
+231 LHSDVM

-250 IKPGDTLRELIGDN
+250 IKPNDTLRELIGDN

-270 DPKEFFYLQGV
+270 DPKEFFYLQGI
-281 RPDGSSFKEKFALSK
+281 RPDGSSFKEKFVLDK
-296 AYQNQ
+296 AYQNK

-361 DLDALRSSGKRV
+361 DLDALRSSSKRV

-398 PKTLEIPSV
+398 PRVLEIPSV

-440 DDESLIKIPNLP
+440 DDTSAIKIPNLP
-452 VYLDIPI
+452 IGLDIPI

-505 SLALSTLDQ
+505 SFALSTLDQ

-563 AAKGSLENSVFNMKL
+563 VANGSLENSVFNMKL
-578 NDVNGLFLE
+578 NDVNGSFLE
-587 AQMILDNNGVFLS
+587 AQMILDNNGAFLS
-600 LPNGVKIPLYDP
+600 LPNGIKIPLYDP
-612 TTADIQASKPNEVT
+612 TSADIQASKPNEVT
-626 YRQLMDAMSIV
+626 YRQLMDAMSIA

-672 DNLSVNLNEEGK
+672 GNLSVNLNEEGK

>member
-1 MAPLKPLTI
+1 
-10 AINLFWNT
+10 
-18 FSLFVKKINKDL
+18 
-30 IMRVTFGSKYNQMNN
+30 MRVTFGSKYNQMNN

-91 QGIDVAKNAYTS
+91 QGIDVAQNAYTS

-147 LKEHMMNVANTSI
+147 LREHMMNVANTSI

-170 VDRPPIDSEGKYH
+170 VDRPPIDSNGKYH

-270 DPKEFFYLQGV
+270 DPKEFFYLQGI
-281 RPDGSSFKEKFALSK
+281 RPDGSSFKEKFALDK
-296 AYQNQ
+296 AYQNK

-361 DLDALRSSGKRV
+361 DLDALRSSAKRV

-398 PKTLEIPSV
+398 PKVLEIPSV
-407 FVTKDNVLANK
+407 FITKDNVLANK

-427 DSVETLKINASRL
+427 DKVETLKINASRL
-440 DDESLIKIPNLP
+440 DNSSAIQIPNLP
-452 VYLDIPI
+452 INLDIPI

-505 SLALSTLDQ
+505 SFALSTLDQ

-563 AAKGSLENSVFNMKL
+563 VAKGSLENSVFNMKL
-578 NDVNGLFLE
+578 NDVNGSFLE
-587 AQMILDNNGVFLS
+587 AQINLDNNGAFLS

-626 YRQLMDAMSIV
+626 YRQLMDAMSIA

>member
-1 MAPLKPLTI
+1 
-10 AINLFWNT
+10 
-18 FSLFVKKINKDL
+18 
-30 IMRVTFGSKYNQMNN
+30 MRVTFGSKYNQMNN

-78 QNLKFQYEENTLD
+78 QNLKFQYEENTLN
-91 QGIDVAKNAYTS
+91 QGIDVAQNAYTS

-147 LKEHMMNVANTSI
+147 LRDHMMNVANTSI

-281 RPDGSSFKEKFALSK
+281 RPDGSSFKEKFALDK
-296 AYQNQ
+296 AYQNK

-390 KAVPNMYN
+390 KAVPSMYN
-398 PKTLEIPSV
+398 PKVLEIPSV

-440 DDESLIKIPNLP
+440 GDTSAIKIPNLP
-452 VYLDIPI
+452 INLDIPI

-505 SLALSTLDQ
+505 SFVLSTLDQ
-514 KGLEVAGIPT
+514 KGLEVVGIPT

-587 AQMILDNNGVFLS
+587 AQINLDNNGAFLS
-600 LPNGVKIPLYDP
+600 LPNGIKIPLYDP

-626 YRQLMDAMSIV
+626 YRQLMDAMSIA

-672 DNLSVNLNEEGK
+672 GNLSVNLNEEGK

-699 MLFDKDA
+699 MLFDKDS

-794 AHGKAFENIIRR
+794 SHGKAFENIIRR

>member
-1 MAPLKPLTI
+1 
-10 AINLFWNT
+10 
-18 FSLFVKKINKDL
+18 
-30 IMRVTFGSKYNQMNN
+30 MRVTFGSKYNQMNH

-91 QGIDVAKNAYTS
+91 QGIDVAQNAYTS

-147 LKEHMMNVANTSI
+147 LREHMMNVANTSI

-205 QDLFLGADKDKHKLI
+205 QDLFLGADKDKHKI
-220 TTNIKLLNQNK
+220 VTTNIKLLNQNK

-250 IKPGDTLRELIGDN
+250 IKPSDTLRELIGDN

-281 RPDGSSFKEKFALSK
+281 RPDGSSFKEKFALDK

-301 ESATKV
+301 KSATKV

-361 DLDALRSSGKRV
+361 DLDALRSSAKRV

-398 PKTLEIPSV
+398 PKALEIPSV

-427 DSVETLKINASRL
+427 DKVETLKINASRL
-440 DDESLIKIPNLP
+440 DETSAIKIPNLP

-578 NDVNGLFLE
+578 NDVNGSFLE
-587 AQMILDNNGVFLS
+587 AQMILDSNGAFLS

-612 TTADIQASKPNEVT
+612 TSADVQASKPNEVT
-626 YRQLMDAMSIV
+626 YRQLMDAMSIA

-699 MLFDKDA
+699 MLFDKDS

>member
-1 MAPLKPLTI
+1 
-10 AINLFWNT
+10 
-18 FSLFVKKINKDL
+18 
-30 IMRVTFGSKYNQMNN
+30 MRVTFGSKYNQMNH

-91 QGIDVAKNAYTS
+91 QGIDVAQNAYTS

-147 LKEHMMNVANTSI
+147 LKEHMINVANTSI

-250 IKPGDTLRELIGDN
+250 IKPSDTLRELIGDN

-427 DSVETLKINASRL
+427 DKVETLKINASRL
-440 DDESLIKIPNLP
+440 GDTSAIQIPNLP
-452 VYLDIPI
+452 INLDIPI

-479 NNEVDVEIET
+479 NNEVDVEIAT

-505 SLALSTLDQ
+505 SLALSTLDD
-514 KGLEVAGIPT
+514 KGLEAAGIPT

-535 NKEGAKLESNVAQIA
+535 NKEGAKLESNVAQTA
-550 QNGAANGSTKLSE
+550 QNGVANGSTKLSE
-563 AAKGSLENSVFNMKL
+563 VAKGSLENSVFNMKL

-587 AQMILDNNGVFLS
+587 AQMNLDNNGAFLS

-612 TTADIQASKPNEVT
+612 TSADIQASKPNEVT
-626 YRQLMDAMSIV
+626 YRQLMDAMSIA
-637 LNYSNTDPAIYQ
+637 LNYSNTDPTIYQ

-657 KESKERFIELLKQAK
+657 KESKERFIGLLKQAK

-740 QLENTITSVRKGIYR
+740 QLENIITSVRKGIYR

>member
-1 MAPLKPLTI
+1 
-10 AINLFWNT
+10 
-18 FSLFVKKINKDL
+18 
-30 IMRVTFGSKYNQMNN
+30 MRVTFGSKYNQMNN
-45 YQNAL
+45 YQNTL

-147 LKEHMMNVANTSI
+147 LREHMMNVANTSI

-183 GNGEDLNALISS
+183 GNGEDLNALVSS

-250 IKPGDTLRELIGDN
+250 IKPSDTLRELIGDN

-296 AYQNQ
+296 AYQNK

-398 PKTLEIPSV
+398 PKVLEIPSV

-440 DDESLIKIPNLP
+440 DDTSAIKIPNLP

-563 AAKGSLENSVFNMKL
+563 VAKGSLENSVFNMKL
-578 NDVNGLFLE
+578 NDVNGLFLK
-587 AQMILDNNGVFLS
+587 AQMILDNNGAFLS

-612 TTADIQASKPNEVT
+612 TSADIQASKPNEVT
-626 YRQLMDAMSIV
+626 YRQLMDAMSIA

-794 AHGKAFENIIRR
+794 SHGKAFENIIRR

>member
-1 MAPLKPLTI
+1 
-10 AINLFWNT
+10 
-18 FSLFVKKINKDL
+18 
-30 IMRVTFGSKYNQMNN
+30 MNH

-91 QGIDVAKNAYTS
+91 QGIDVAQNAYTS

-147 LKEHMMNVANTSI
+147 LREHMINVANTSI

-250 IKPGDTLRELIGDN
+250 IKPSDTLRELIGDN

-398 PKTLEIPSV
+398 PKVLEIPSV

-427 DSVETLKINASRL
+427 DKVETLKINASRL
-440 DDESLIKIPNLP
+440 DETSTIKIPNLP

-479 NNEVDVEIET
+479 NNEVDVEIAT

-505 SLALSTLDQ
+505 SFALSALDQ

-535 NKEGAKLESNVAQIA
+535 NKEGAKLESNVAQTA

-563 AAKGSLENSVFNMKL
+563 VSKGSLENSVFNMKL
-578 NDVNGLFLE
+578 NDVNGSFLK
-587 AQMILDNNGVFLS
+587 AQMILDNNGAFLS
-600 LPNGVKIPLYDP
+600 LPNGIKIPLYDP
-612 TTADIQASKPNEVT
+612 TSADIQASKPNEVT
-626 YRQLMDAMSIV
+626 YRQLMDAMSIA

-657 KESKERFIELLKQAK
+657 KESKEQFIGLLKQAK
-672 DNLSVNLNEEGK
+672 DNLSINLNEEGK

-740 QLENTITSVRKGIYR
+740 QLENIITSVRKGIYR

-794 AHGKAFENIIRR
+794 THGKAFENIIRR

>member
-1 MAPLKPLTI
+1 
-10 AINLFWNT
+10 
-18 FSLFVKKINKDL
+18 
-30 IMRVTFGSKYNQMNN
+30 MRVTFGSKYNQMNN

-69 GYQNSDINN
+69 GYQNSNINN

-91 QGIDVAKNAYTS
+91 QGIDVAQNAYTS

-110 LQEFSKTMEAFKTKL
+110 LQEFSKTMETFKTKL

-147 LKEHMMNVANTSI
+147 LREHMMNVANTSI

-250 IKPGDTLRELIGDN
+250 IKPSDTLRELIGDN

-270 DPKEFFYLQGV
+270 DPKEFFYLQGI

-296 AYQNQ
+296 AYQNK

-307 SDLLDKIAHAYGNT
+307 SDLLDKIGHAYGNT

-361 DLDALRSSGKRV
+361 DLDALRSSTKRV

-398 PKTLEIPSV
+398 PRVLEIPSV

-427 DSVETLKINASRL
+427 DSVETLKINAS
-440 DDESLIKIPNLP
+440 DDTSAIKIPNLP
-452 VYLDIPI
+452 IGLDIPI

-495 IDNSSKESPI
+495 IDNSSNQSPI
-505 SLALSTLDQ
+505 SLVLSALDQ

-563 AAKGSLENSVFNMKL
+563 VANGSLENSVFNMKL
-578 NDVNGLFLE
+578 NDVNGSFLE
-587 AQMILDNNGVFLS
+587 AQMILDNNGAFLS
-600 LPNGVKIPLYDP
+600 LPNGIKIPLYDP
-612 TTADIQASKPNEVT
+612 TSADIQASKPNEVT

-672 DNLSVNLNEEGK
+672 GNLSVNLNEEGK

>member
-1 MAPLKPLTI
+1 
-10 AINLFWNT
+10 
-18 FSLFVKKINKDL
+18 
-30 IMRVTFGSKYNQMNN
+30 MRVTFGSKYNQMNN

-91 QGIDVAKNAYTS
+91 QGIDVAQNAYTS

-147 LKEHMMNVANTSI
+147 LREHMMNVANTSI

-170 VDRPPIDSEGKYH
+170 VDRPPIDSNGKYH

-205 QDLFLGADKDKHKLI
+205 QDLFLGTDKDKHKLI
-220 TTNIKLLNQNK
+220 TTNIKLFNQNK

-250 IKPGDTLRELIGDN
+250 IKPNDTLRELIGDN

-296 AYQNQ
+296 AYQNK

-361 DLDALRSSGKRV
+361 DLDALRSSAKRV

-398 PKTLEIPSV
+398 PKVLEIPSV

-427 DSVETLKINASRL
+427 DKVKTLKINASRL
-440 DDESLIKIPNLP
+440 DETSAIKIPNLP
-452 VYLDIPI
+452 INLNIPI

-505 SLALSTLDQ
+505 SLALSALDD

-535 NKEGAKLESNVAQIA
+535 NKEGAKLESNVAQTA
-550 QNGAANGSTKLSE
+550 QNGTANGSTKLSE
-563 AAKGSLENSVFNMKL
+563 VAKGSLENSVFNMKL

-587 AQMILDNNGVFLS
+587 AQMNLDNNGAFLS

-612 TTADIQASKPNEVT
+612 TSADIQASKPNEVT
-626 YRQLMDAMSIV
+626 YRQLMDAMSIA

-755 PDALGDTYSSD
+755 PDALGDIYSSD

-794 AHGKAFENIIRR
+794 SHGKAFENIIRR

-820 TTGTDM
+820 TTGADM